1 MSRPPK
7 PKGRWNDLRR
17 RMGSAAIMLAIGGV
31 EIWLGGM
38 TFAILVLILT
48 GVMMWEL
55 ARMTA
60 PGKVMANIG
69 LGLIATA
76 VLYGVLAYPEP
87 LGLLPLLVP
96 SLAGIAV
103 PRRDKPIYFF
113 YAAGLMLA
121 GFALIEL
128 RAGPGTLAILWLIAV
143 VVASDVMG
151 YFAGR
156 SLGGP
161 KFWPRVS
168 PNKTWSGTI
177 AGWLGAAIV
186 GLGFVLLA
194 DAGWGLIVL
203 SPFIALAGQLGDI
216 AESWIKRRSEVKDS
230 SSLIPGHGG
239 VLDRFDALTGAV
251 LAVLALSLA
260 WPLPLPEMG
269 N

>member
-1 MSRPPK
+1 MSRPAK
-7 PKGRWNDLRR
+7 PKGRWGDLRR
-17 RMGSAAIMLAIGGV
+17 RMISAAIMLAVGGV

-38 TFAILVLILT
+38 TFAILVLVLT

-60 PGKVMANIG
+60 PGKIRANIG
-69 LGLIATA
+69 LGMMATV
-76 VLYGVLAYPEP
+76 VLYGVLAHPEP
-87 LGLLPLLVP
+87 LGILPLLVP
-96 SLAGIAV
+96 SIVGVSV
-103 PRRDKPIYFF
+103 PRRDKPIFF
-113 YAAGLMLA
+113 VYAAALMLA
-121 GFALIEL
+121 GYALIEL
-128 RAGPGTLAILWLIAV
+128 RAGPGTLTILWLIMV

-168 PNKTWSGTI
+168 PNKTWSGTV

-186 GLGFVLLA
+186 GLGFALLT
-194 DAGWGLIVL
+194 DAGLWLIAL
-203 SPFIALAGQLGDI
+203 SPVIALAGQLGDI

-260 WPLPLPEMG
+260 WSLPLPEMG